1 LKLCTIY
8 GLTKAKKCAIIKK
21 RRSATHYQALKL
33 TIDIDRG
40 MIYTDL
46 SNKITFKHMLAIIK
60 TGGKQYK
67 VAEGDKIK
75 VEKLD
80 GEAGAKITFEEVL
93 FVGDEKA
100 VKVGEPF
107 LKGAKVEGKIVQQ
120 GRHKKVWGIKHKPK
134 KRYKVKFGHKQLFTE
149 VEITKISA

>member
-1 LKLCTIY
+1 
-8 GLTKAKKCAIIKK
+8 
-21 RRSATHYQALKL
+21 
-33 TIDIDRG
+33 
-40 MIYTDL
+40 
-46 SNKITFKHMLAIIK
+46 MLAIIK

-75 VEKLD
+75 VEKLE

-93 FVGDEKA
+93 FVGDEKD
-100 VKVGEPF
+100 VKVGTP
-107 LKGAKVEGKIVQQ
+107 LVKGAKVEAKIVKQ

-149 VEITKISA
+149 VEITKIA